1 MLAHS
6 LTVSSVTV
14 LSSSRMA
21 QTQSK
26 WLSSGQ
32 FKQTFDPRH
41 LPNVFLLCG
50 LLASQMSQW
59 LHQWGLVNESG
70 GLGGAT
76 GTERQTKG
84 EVRSLG
90 KN

>member
-6 LTVSSVTV
+6 LALTV
-14 LSSSRMA
+14 LRSSRTA

-70 GLGGAT
+70 GWGGRGGGYRGAA
-76 GTERQTKG
+76 
-84 EVRSLG
+84 
-90 KN
+90 